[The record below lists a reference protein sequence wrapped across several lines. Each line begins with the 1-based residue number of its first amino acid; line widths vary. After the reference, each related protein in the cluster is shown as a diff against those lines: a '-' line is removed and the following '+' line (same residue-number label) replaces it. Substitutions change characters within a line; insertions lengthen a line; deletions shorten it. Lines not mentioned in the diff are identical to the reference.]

1 MTSEPSWELYRSF
14 LAVFREGSLSGAARS
29 LGLTQPTI
37 GRHVDALEA
46 ALGATLFTRS
56 QGGLRPTSGAAAL
69 VPHVE
74 AMASAAGALRRAAS
88 GEAVEERGTVR
99 ITASEMIGVEVLPS
113 ALARFREAHPGID
126 VELALSNRTADLL
139 RREADIAIRMVKPTQ
154 TMLVT
159 RKVGVVAIGLH
170 AHPRYLQRHGTPR
183 SVEALREHTVIG
195 FDSAPS
201 VRTLPALPLS
211 LRRESFGF
219 RCDSDVGQYAALKAG
234 VGIGFCQVGLGKRD
248 GLTPVLPKLVLFEL
262 GVWLATHEDL
272 KASRRVRLLFEH
284 LAAHLKA
291 YVASQRG

>member
-201 VRTLPALPLS
+201 VRTLPDLPLS